1 MFDRLFGN
9 SSTVLSKAL
18 SGLSAR
24 QRAAAENIAN
34 VDTPG
39 YKRVEVTFERELA
52 KAAGKLEPGR
62 YAIDLATT
70 QPGHMAL
77 DSASD
82 LAEASFRSTRS
93 DETTLR
99 NDGNNV
105 DIDTEMTKLTQTSFT
120 YGAVADLMKRKM
132 SGLHSVIRGN

>member
-1 MFDRLFGN
+1 MFDRLFGK
-9 SSTVLSKAL
+9 STTVFTKAM

-24 QRAAAENIAN
+24 QRATAENIAN

-39 YKRVEVTFERELA
+39 YKRLEVTFERELSR
-52 KAAGKLEPGR
+52 AAGKLEPGR
-62 YAIDLATT
+62 FHLDLATT
-70 QPGHMAL
+70 QPGHMSL
-77 DSASD
+77 DAASS
-82 LAEASFRSTRS
+82 LAEVTIRTSHS
-93 DETTLR
+93 DETSLR

-105 DIDTEMTKLTQTSFT
+105 DIDTEMTKLAQASFT